1 MNPDNRTNTPAT
13 TSTSFTGA
21 GTNTRDDSRRRA
33 QKLQHD
39 QRFDALRSLSVR
51 RALVVG
57 GYLLLLTATVLAL
70 WDPLGEG
77 VLVAAPV
84 YLLGFGVNIVL
95 RRVLRNIDAEH
106 DEALD
111 ERLVAVRNAAHR
123 TAYTIV
129 VVATAVAIVALLFTV
144 GDNVEA
150 RHLETLFLGLLLGAG
165 LTPVSLLAWQER
177 EV

>member
-1 MNPDNRTNTPAT
+1 MTPDNRTNTPDTAH
-13 TSTSFTGA
+13 TSFTGA
-21 GTNTRDDSRRRA
+21 GTRPRDDSRRRA

-39 QRFDALRSLSVR
+39 QRFDALRSLPAR
-51 RALVVG
+51 RALVVA
-57 GYLLLLTATVLAL
+57 GYLLLVTATVLAL

-77 VLVAAPV
+77 VLVATPV

-95 RRVLRNIDAEH
+95 RRVLRNVDAER

-129 VVATAVAIVALLFTV
+129 VVATAAAIVALMFTV